1 MGYTFQQLPL
11 GFFSNSREGEREWEG
26 EGRTAGDGRAGVQ
39 TCHIDVRWFAKEINT
54 V

>member
-1 MGYTFQQLPL
+1 MGRRREEQQ
-11 GFFSNSREGEREWEG
+11 G
-26 EGRTAGDGRAGVQ
+26 TAGLEVQ